1 MGRRQIIRSILTCGM
16 LALGLSAGSAA
27 NAGST
32 FYRAETEHFIIYSD
46 ASQFSTREYI
56 AQLESFYTVASNL
69 YLSVSDGV
77 ITYNKKPTFIYVKDY
92 ESNYTIYPR
101 MKSGPGSTDVQFLLY
116 SSCLDGETNA
126 YTDAE
131 FMQDYYDGDYRFVSA
146 NVFLRRVYMSRNLP
160 SWVSMGL
167 YSYVLNADIQKE
179 KIVVGKPSWLT
190 LGQGKDEYIDFL
202 KEYVPFSQIIDDNI
216 TSSEHRASLP
226 AQYWLMIDYLMS
238 TPENQQKLSRYV
250 ELVSSG
256 RPSKQAFE
264 EAIGLK
270 PEFFEQLIKQYKSKG
285 FPVVEYRVSAPDPSK
300 YQIEKL
306 PDYSEPVP
314 LLSAAA
320 QACPGSPY
328 TGSIIERL
336 QKVARE
342 MPDDR
347 YVQRELARSQIL
359 LGQAS
364 NAKAYLDAESTSSAE
379 DYDFKYLEGRY
390 YLALAE
396 SGGPDAATN
405 FIKARN
411 SLGKAYKLNPTSA
424 PILYYYA
431 RASENRPD
439 FPDANTIAAVRGA
452 IELQPDTYSAYL
464 NALLI
469 KAGQMV
475 ADTSLSIDKKPTAGD
490 YVSRAFFRPESEYNE
505 KLADYD
511 AAIRLDPN
519 SDLPYS
525 SRSAFYLK
533 RNDQVAALNDANKA
547 VELNPNGPRALTA
560 RAVVYLASGNPELAL
575 KDLDKSVSQRTADS
589 LNEACW
595 ILATHKY
602 PDKALAY
609 CNRALNQS
617 PNYVPALDSRAFA
630 RMQLNQLEAAVED
643 YDRVLAFNPN
653 MPFSLYGRGLA
664 KIKQGKKDD
673 GERDIQR
680 ARFLDPVIDMEF
692 ARDTRTSRQ

>member
-1 MGRRQIIRSILTCGM
+1 MGRRQLIRSILTCGM
-16 LALGLSAGSAA
+16 LALGLSAGSPA
-27 NAGST
+27 NAGSA

-56 AQLESFYTVASNL
+56 AQLESFYTVASHL
-69 YLSVSDGV
+69 YLSVSDGE
-77 ITYNKKPTFIYVKDY
+77 ISFKQKPTFIYVKDH

-101 MKSGPGSTDVQFLLY
+101 LKSGPGSDDAQFVLY
-116 SSCLDGETNA
+116 STCLDGETNA
-126 YTDAE
+126 YADAD
-131 FMQDYYDGDYRFVSA
+131 FMKDYYKGDYRFVSA
-146 NVFLRRVYMSRNLP
+146 NVFLKRAYMSPNLP
-160 SWVSMGL
+160 AWVSAGL
-167 YSYVLNADIQKE
+167 YSYVLNANIQKE
-179 KIVVGKPSWLT
+179 KIIVGSPSWLT
-190 LGQGKDEYIDFL
+190 LRQGDEEFVEFL
-202 KEYVPFSQIIDDNI
+202 TEYVPFSQIIEDNI
-216 TSSEHRASLP
+216 TSPKHSAYLP

-238 TPENQQKLSRYV
+238 TAENRQKLSRYV

-256 RPSKQAFE
+256 RPSAQAFE

-285 FPVVEYRVSAPDPSK
+285 FPVVEYKVSAPDPSK

-320 QACPGSPY
+320 QACPGSPH

-336 QKVARE
+336 QKVASE

-359 LGQAS
+359 LGQAA
-364 NAKAYLDAESTSSAE
+364 NAKAYLDSESARSAE

-396 SGGPDAATN
+396 SGGPEAEAN
-405 FIKARN
+405 FVKARS

-424 PILYYYA
+424 PILYYFA

-439 FPDANTIAAVRGA
+439 FPNANTIMAVRQA
-452 IELQPDTYSAYL
+452 DESLPNPYRAYL

-469 KAGQMV
+469 KSGQMV
-475 ADTSLSIDKKPTAGD
+475 AETSLSIDKKPTVDD
-490 YVSRAFFRPESEYNE
+490 YLSRAFYRPDSEFNE

-511 AAIRLDPN
+511 AAIRLGPD
-519 SDLPYS
+519 SDRPYIA
-525 SRSAFYLK
+525 RSALYLK
-533 RNDQVAALNDANKA
+533 RNDPTAALDDANKA
-547 VELNPNGPRALTA
+547 VALNPDGPPALGARAL
-560 RAVVYLASGNPELAL
+560 VYLASGKPELAL

-602 PDKALAY
+602 PDKALGY

-630 RMQLNQLEAAVED
+630 KMQLNQLEAAVED

-680 ARFLDPVIDMEF
+680 ARFLDPVIDTEF
-692 ARDTRTSRQ
+692 ARDTRTPRQ